1 LRLSRGINIFIVK
14 IQKIIYA
21 NILIKQLIS
30 DYQIMDKKKVKE
42 AMVSFE
48 KFSNAQLKILS
59 ILIDLSMEN
68 EVSISAKTLI
78 SLTKFGVPTVY
89 NALKVL
95 QQNEI
100 ISKDFNAANTYQFNI
115 KKINQILELYEQK
128 KKIVIE
134 EACAK
139 STTVK

>member
-1 LRLSRGINIFIVK
+1 
-14 IQKIIYA
+14 
-21 NILIKQLIS
+21 
-30 DYQIMDKKKVKE
+30 MDKKKVKE

-100 ISKDFNAANTYQFNI
+100 ISKDFNAANTYQFII
-115 KKINQILELYEQK
+115 KKTN
-128 KKIVIE
+128 
-134 EACAK
+134 
-139 STTVK
+139 

>member
-1 LRLSRGINIFIVK
+1 MHKNTLFLILLFVGYS
-14 IQKIIYA
+14 IQS
-21 NILIKQLIS
+21 Q
-30 DYQIMDKKKVKE
+30 
-42 AMVSFE
+42 
-48 KFSNAQLKILS
+48 
-59 ILIDLSMEN
+59 
-68 EVSISAKTLI
+68 
-78 SLTKFGVPTVY
+78 
-89 NALKVL
+89 
-95 QQNEI
+95 I